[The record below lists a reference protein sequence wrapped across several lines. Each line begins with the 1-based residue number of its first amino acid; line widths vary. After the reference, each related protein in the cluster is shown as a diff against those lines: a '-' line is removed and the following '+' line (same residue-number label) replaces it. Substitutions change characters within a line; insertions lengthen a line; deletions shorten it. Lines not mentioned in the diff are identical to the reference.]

1 MRNAHP
7 AAAALRMPPPDHRT
21 EDDVGV
27 ARLKLN
33 QESEGGGMGPGR
45 VSLELKRLGPSWDS
59 GPYTQFIGVPGVH
72 LAHNRVG
79 TWHRFPELTMV

>member
-1 MRNAHP
+1 MRGARP
-7 AAAALRMPPPDHRT
+7 AAAALRMPPPGHRT
-21 EDDVGV
+21 EDDTGV

-33 QESEGGGMGPGR
+33 QESEGGCTGQGQ

-72 LAHNRVG
+72 LAHI
-79 TWHRFPELTMV
+79 E